1 MSHKEFLKALEEDAG
16 KEIESVLEKALLEA
30 EEIINHATLER
41 EKKKELFMESFR
53 FSLDKEN
60 TKAINKAKKNARK
73 NILDLQHKIVDEIFI
88 EAERGL
94 AHIAATDH
102 TVTEALLLEA
112 LQKIDGIYDSGKIYV
127 HTSKKECAFLDKTK
141 LPSALQ
147 HSVELKVNSNN
158 EKIKGIT
165 VTTEDGKITVT
176 NSFDSRLKKIK
187 NLILPHLNKILFLD
201 S

>member
-1 MSHKEFLKALEEDAG
+1 MSHKEFLKALEEDAR

-30 EEIINHATLER
+30 EEIIKHATLEK

-94 AHIAATDH
+94 EHIAATDH

-112 LQKIDGIYDSGKIYV
+112 LQKIDGIHDSGKIFV
-127 HTSKKECAFLDKTK
+127 HTSKKECALLEKIK

-158 EKIKGIT
+158 EKIEGIT
-165 VTTEDGKITVT
+165 VTTEDGKITVN

-187 NLILPHLNKILFLD
+187 HLILPHLNKILFLD

>member
-1 MSHKEFLKALEEDAG
+1 MSHKEFLKALEEDAR
-16 KEIESVLEKALLEA
+16 KEIESVLEKASVEA
-30 EEIINHATLER
+30 DEIIKQAVLEK
-41 EKKKELFMESFR
+41 EKKKKLFMESFR
-53 FSLDKEN
+53 LSLDKEN
-60 TKAINKAKKNARK
+60 TRAINKAKKNARK

-94 AHIAATDH
+94 THIAATDH

-112 LQKIDGIYDSGKIYV
+112 LQKIDVIHDSGKIYV
-127 HTSKKECAFLDKTK
+127 HTSKKERALLEKIK

-158 EKIKGIT
+158 EKIGIT
-165 VTTEDGKITVT
+165 VTTEDGKITVN

-187 NLILPHLNKILFLD
+187 HSILPYLNKILFLD